1 MNQLPE
7 IERRVAQHYSHPQLE
22 EAILAAL
29 AAEGKNT
36 DQVTAADLA
45 AVDHF
50 HTCGSEATA
59 QLVRQLGLSADM
71 NVLDIGCGIG
81 GATRFIAELYGCCVT
96 GIDLTEE
103 YIKVARALSRRVG
116 LEGRVDYEVA
126 SALALPFEAEAFD
139 AACLMHVGM
148 NIPDKA
154 KLFSEARRVLK
165 VGASFG
171 AYEVVATGVGEITF
185 PLPCALTAETCFIES
200 TSHYRE
206 RLEEAGFEV
215 VEQRDRVRAA
225 QAFFRKEMEKAE
237 VRGGPPP
244 LGTHILLKGEGP
256 KMFPNLVNLYE
267 RGVLASVEF
276 ICRAR

>member
-1 MNQLPE
+1 MNQFPA
-7 IERRVAQHYSHPQLE
+7 IERRVVQHYSHPQLE

-36 DQVTAADLA
+36 DQVAATDLA

-59 QLVRQLGLSADM
+59 ELVGQLGLTADM

-81 GATRFIAELYGCCVT
+81 GATRVIVERYGCRVT
-96 GIDLTEE
+96 GIDLTED
-103 YIKVARALSRRVG
+103 YIKVARALSQCVG
-116 LEGRVDYEVA
+116 LDGHASYEVA
-126 SALALPFEAEAFD
+126 SALALPFGAETFD
-139 AACLMHVGM
+139 AACLMQVGV

-165 VGASFG
+165 AGAPFG

-200 TSHYRE
+200 TSYYCD

-215 VEQRDRVRAA
+215 VEQRDRLQAA
-225 QAFFRKEMEKAE
+225 RAFFRRETEKAE
-237 VRGGPPP
+237 ARGGPPP
-244 LGTHILLKGEGP
+244 LGTHILLKGEAP
-256 KMFPNLVNLYE
+256 RMFPNLVNLYD
-267 RGVLASVEF
+267 RGILAPVEF
-276 ICRAR
+276 ICRAK